1 MLQTMQPFFILSRCS
16 LITTF
21 LIPAE
26 KQWVKK
32 KQKTGEKK
40 LIKNNILI
48 VLFKKKS
55 INHRMTAVTCAGDDH
70 VYMSDYF
77 TQFNYSEA
85 IHAEWSGG

>member
-21 LIPAE
+21 LFPAE

-32 KQKTGEKK
+32 NKKQVKK
-40 LIKNNILI
+40 NFIKNNILI